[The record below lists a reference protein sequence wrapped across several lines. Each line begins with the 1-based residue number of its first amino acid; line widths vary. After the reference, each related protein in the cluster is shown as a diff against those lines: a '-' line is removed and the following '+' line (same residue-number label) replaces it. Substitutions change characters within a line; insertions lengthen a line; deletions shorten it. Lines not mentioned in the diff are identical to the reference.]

1 MPSYLLAIDTGG
13 TFTDCLATD
22 SHGQTHRRKVLSNGT
37 LRGTVVE
44 QLSPTTFRISTNWNL
59 TRDVLRGYT
68 FRFLGENETARVEQ
82 FDPTQQILI
91 FNSQFSILN
100 SQLGFEL
107 TAHEEA
113 PVLAARLVTQTALGE
128 AFPPVAMRLGSTKGT
143 NALLEGRGAKVLFFV
158 TKGFADLLR
167 IGDQSRPDLFSLS
180 ARRPEPLHAEV
191 IEVEEQISADG
202 EVLEPVQFSIFKRN
216 AARSQFSILNANS
229 IAVCLKNAYQNPVHE
244 RQLAEALRQKFRFV
258 SVSTELSPQI
268 KFLARAET
276 TVANAYLAP
285 VIHEYLDGIQR
296 QMPDGSL
303 HVMTSAGALV
313 RADRFQP
320 KDSLLS
326 GPAGGVV
333 GAAAVARRVGFPKI
347 ITFDMGGTST
357 DVARYDGSFDYRF
370 ETVVGNARLQAP
382 ALAIE
387 TVAAGGGSV
396 CGFDGYRLFVGPESA
411 GSSPG
416 PACYGAGGP
425 LTMTDVNLLL
435 DRLDPTTFGI
445 PVFPENARQRLN
457 ELLDRMQT
465 ASGQR
470 PEAQTVL
477 EGFVQIANET
487 MAEAVRKISV
497 AKGYDPADHALVA
510 FGGAGGLHAC
520 GVARLLGITTILL
533 PADAGLLSAVGI
545 GEAPVERFAEA
556 TVLLELL
563 EANDGALRQTLDRLR
578 AEARA
583 AVVAEGVSETAVS
596 VKSALAF
603 LRLKGQETSLEIEV
617 FSLEK
622 PANWLGIFR
631 KKYEEVYGHWVENRA
646 VEVESLRVR
655 AGTETLTAVEDPVS
669 GFSRL
674 PQPLTGS
681 STAVRVSVWVEGPHV
696 LTDPFSTAFVE
707 RGFALTRTT
716 PDGTRI
722 LEKLPDHFSQ
732 NPRFDPQTQL
742 ELFTN
747 RFRAVADQMGA
758 MLQRTAV
765 SVNVKERL
773 DFSCALLDPDGR
785 LVANAPHIPVH
796 LGSLGVC
803 VRRVREVVDMAPGD
817 VVVTNHPGFG
827 GSHLPDVTLI
837 TPVFGRGAGSGGGPT
852 GRQGADAF
860 YPLPPAPR
868 PPLLGYV
875 VNRCHHAEIGGIR
888 PGSMPPNATNLAQE
902 GVVIFPMKL
911 VEGGEVRWDD
921 IRRVLTTGPYPTRN
935 VAENL
940 ADLAA
945 ALAANRRG
953 EAALR
958 QLADEHGV
966 EEVHRQM
973 AALLDYSAQ
982 RMRAKLTQLPEG
994 ETSGQENLDD
1004 GTPLRVTLKNSQ
1016 FSILNSQ
1023 AVRRPFS
1030 IDFSGSAPVHPGN
1043 LNGTE
1048 AIARSVVTYVLRV
1061 LLGQAARRENVP
1073 LNEGLLEPV
1082 EVVLP
1087 ENSILNPRFSENT
1100 ERCPAVVGGNVELSQ
1115 RLTGLLLKTLG
1126 LQAGSQG
1133 TMNNVLFGNERF
1145 GYYETLGGGGGAGEG
1160 FAGSTATQ
1168 QHMTNTRITDPEI
1181 LERRYPVRLRRF
1193 AVRHGSGGAGEWPGG
1208 DGLIRELEF
1217 LAPVELSVLTQ
1228 HRVEAPF
1235 GLHGGAPGARGRQW
1249 LLRADG
1255 ATEPLAGIAG
1265 ANLQPGDRLVVETP
1279 GGGGWGAGGNVPTL
1293 GIRAGNDAVPDRET
1307 G

>member
-1 MPSYLLAIDTGG
+1 MPSYLLAVDTGG

-22 SHGQTHRRKVLSNGT
+22 SDGHTHRRKVLSNGT
-37 LRGTVVE
+37 LRGTVLD
-44 QLSPTTFRISTNWNL
+44 QLNPTTLRISTNWGL
-59 TRDVLRGYT
+59 SRDVLRGFT
-68 FRFLGENETARVEQ
+68 FRFLGETETAVVES
-82 FDPTQQILI
+82 FDPTERLLILHAPCSPLPA
-91 FNSQFSILN
+91 NQ
-100 SQLGFEL
+100 GFEL

-128 AFPPVAMRLGSTKGT
+128 PFPPVAMRLGSTKGT
-143 NALLEGRGAKVLFFV
+143 NALLEGKGAKVTFFV

-180 ARRPEPLHAEV
+180 ARRPDPLHAEV
-191 IEVEEQISADG
+191 LEVDEQITANG
-202 EVLEPVQFSIFKRN
+202 EVLEPLKPATDNPQ
-216 AARSQFSILNANS
+216 LTTGNS
-229 IAVCLKNAYQNPVHE
+229 IAICLKNAYQNPVHE
-244 RQLAEALRQKFRFV
+244 RQVAEALREKFRFV

-285 VIHEYLDGIQR
+285 VIHDYLDGIRR
-296 QMPDGSL
+296 QMPSGSL

-333 GAAAVARRVGFPKI
+333 GAAAVARRARFSRI

-357 DVARYDGSFDYRF
+357 DVARFGGAFDYRF
-370 ETVVGNARLQAP
+370 ETSVGNARLQAP

-425 LTMTDVNLLL
+425 LTITDVNLLMG
-435 DRLDPTTFGI
+435 RLDPTTFGI
-445 PVFPENARQRLN
+445 PVFPENARERLN
-457 ELLDRMQT
+457 ELLDRMQA

-470 PEAQTVL
+470 PDAQTVL

-487 MAEAVRKISV
+487 MAEAVHKISV

-520 GVARLLGITTILL
+520 GVARLLGISTILL

-556 TVLLELL
+556 TVLLELSA
-563 EANDGALRQTLDRLR
+563 ENSGAISGTLARLR

-583 AVVAEGVSETAVS
+583 AVVAEGLADETVS
-596 VKSALAF
+596 VKSCLAF
-603 LRLKGQETSLEIEV
+603 LRLKGQETSLEVEV
-617 FSLEK
+617 SSLEN
-622 PANWLGIFR
+622 PSDWTAAFR
-631 KKYEEVYGHWVENRA
+631 KKYENVYGHWVENRA

-655 AGTETLTAVEDPVS
+655 AGTEGAAFFAHTAPAPPTEH
-669 GFSRL
+669 R
-674 PQPLTGS
+674 
-681 STAVRVSVWVEGPHV
+681 EGPAV

-707 RGFALTRTT
+707 PGFAFTRTT

-722 LEKLPDHFSQ
+722 LEKLPDHFSTQ
-732 NPRFDPQTQL
+732 KQFDAQTQL

-747 RFRAVADQMGA
+747 RFRAVAEQMGA

-785 LVANAPHIPVH
+785 LIANAPHIPVH

-803 VRRVREVVDMAPGD
+803 VRRVREAIDMAPGD

-837 TPVFGRGAGSGGGPT
+837 TPVFH
-852 GRQGADAF
+852 
-860 YPLPPAPR
+860 PLPPQGGSSLSDKRVSNENPLEGAGGET
-868 PPLLGYV
+868 LLGYV

-921 IRRVLTTGPYPTRN
+921 IRRVLTSGPYPTRN

-958 QLADEHGV
+958 QLAEEHGAA
-966 EEVHRQM
+966 ELRRQM
-973 AALLDYSAQ
+973 AALLAYSAQ
-982 RMRAKLTQLPEG
+982 RMRAKLAQLPEG
-994 ETSGQENLDD
+994 EISGQENLDD
-1004 GTPLRVTLKNSQ
+1004 GTPLRVSIKNCQLPSGTPPAANCQ
-1016 FSILNSQ
+1016 L
-1023 AVRRPFS
+1023 
-1030 IDFSGSAPVHPGN
+1030 DFTGSAPVHPGN

-1061 LLGQAARRENVP
+1061 LLAENVP

-1087 ENSILNPRFSENT
+1087 ENSILNPHFPPNPEA
-1100 ERCPAVVGGNVELSQ
+1100 CPAVVGGNVELSQ
-1115 RLTGLLLKTLG
+1115 RLTGLLLKTFG
-1126 LQAGSQG
+1126 LQASSQG
-1133 TMNNVLFGNERF
+1133 TMNNVLFGNENF

-1160 FAGSTATQ
+1160 FAGTTATQ

-1193 AVRHGSGGAGEWPGG
+1193 AVRAGSGGAGQWPGG
-1208 DGLIRELEF
+1208 DGLVRELEF

-1228 HRVEAPF
+1228 HRVQAPF
-1235 GLHGGAPGARGRQW
+1235 GLHGGQPGERGRQW
-1249 LLRADG
+1249 LVRADG
-1255 ATEPLAGIAG
+1255 TVEPLGGIAG
-1265 ANLQPGDRLVVETP
+1265 ATLQPGDRLVIETP
-1279 GGGGWGAGGNVPTL
+1279 GGGGWGTP
-1293 GIRAGNDAVPDRET
+1293 
-1307 G
+1307 